1 MNTTL
6 DTSLM
11 PATQTPTPPIHH
23 VTSTDGTHGEGVND
37 VALFESREPR
47 VARAWD
53 ELSEID
59 RHVLLE
65 SVRQRRAYQ
74 AHKARIYTELY
85 GMRVNK

>member
-6 DTSLM
+6 ETPLM
-11 PATQTPTPPIHH
+11 PATQTPESSP
-23 VTSTDGTHGEGVND
+23 THGSRGEGVNE
-37 VALFESREPR
+37 VALFESRKDR

-65 SVRQRRAYQ
+65 SVRQRRKYQ
-74 AHKARIYTELY
+74 AHKTRIYTELY